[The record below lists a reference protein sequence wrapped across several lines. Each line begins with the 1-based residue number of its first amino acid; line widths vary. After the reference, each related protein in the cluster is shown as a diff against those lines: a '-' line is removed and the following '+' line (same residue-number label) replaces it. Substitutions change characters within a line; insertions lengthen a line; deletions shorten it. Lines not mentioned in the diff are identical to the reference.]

1 MLSCRAWSVTL
12 ICVLS
17 LTALGFGPP
26 VLSDG
31 RYPPL
36 RLYPEQIQQ
45 LRQLAEL
52 PTLSA
57 DAAVM
62 ADLDAGQ
69 TLYEWRPHEPLPPAS
84 TAKIMTALLVLQHAN
99 LADRVTVS
107 PQAAATGDSRMG
119 LTAGET
125 LIVQDLLYGLLL
137 PSGNDAAV
145 ALAEHV
151 SGSETAFVVLMNETA
166 ADLGLAET
174 HFANP
179 HGLDD
184 LTATTSAADLV
195 TLTRAAL
202 AYPAFTQIVA
212 TNSTAAAGHWLV
224 NTNEL
229 LRLYPG
235 ADGVKTGTTAA
246 AGECLV
252 ASVTRRGH
260 RLLLVL
266 LGSAD
271 RYADATILLDYAAAN
286 WQWRPVALPADAL
299 AWQTDATGQAYRLRP
314 AENSD
319 LFLPAW
325 QWPLTQPVRVLDP
338 TVPLTGTLP
347 VGSLWLT
354 FNGQVLA
361 KVPLAVWE
369 GP

>member
-1 MLSCRAWSVTL
+1 MVLV
-12 ICVLS
+12 CVLS
-17 LTALGFGPP
+17 LTTLGFGPP
-26 VLSDG
+26 VLTDG
-31 RYPPL
+31 NYPPL
-36 RLYPEQIQQ
+36 RLYPEQVQA
-45 LRQLAEL
+45 LRRLVE
-52 PTLSA
+52 PPPVSA
-57 DAAVM
+57 AAAM
-62 ADLDAGQ
+62 MMDLDADR
-69 TLYEWRPHEPLPPAS
+69 TLYALHPHEPLPPAS
-84 TAKIMTALLVLQHAN
+84 TAKIMTALLALQRTD

-107 PQAAATGDSRMG
+107 PQAAGATGSRMG
-119 LTAGET
+119 LAAGET
-125 LIVQDLLYGLLL
+125 LTVQELLYGLLL

-151 SGSETAFVVLMNETA
+151 GGSETAFVDLMNQA
-166 ADLGLAET
+166 AATLGLTET

-184 LTATTSAADLV
+184 PAATTSAADLL

-202 AYPAFTQIVA
+202 AYPAFAQIVA
-212 TNSTAAAGHWLV
+212 TQSASVAGHLLV

-229 LRLYPG
+229 LHIYPG

-260 RLLLVL
+260 RLLLAL

-271 RYADATILLDYAAAN
+271 RYADAIALLDYAAAN
-286 WQWRPVALPADAL
+286 WQWRPVTLPADAL
-299 AWQTDATGQAYRLRP
+299 AWQTDAAGQAYRLQLT
-314 AENSD
+314 ENTD

-325 QWPLTQPVRVLDP
+325 QWPLTRPVRVLEP
-338 TVPLTGTLP
+338 GIPFTSTLP

-354 FNGQVLA
+354 LNDQVLA
-361 KVPLAVWE
+361 RVPLAVWP